1 AACRPGGCANSRAT
15 VWWSRTWSATPATTT
30 PTPSSSPAPTR
41 PSAST
46 ASKPGTSGPTRW
58 PPSARPGC
66 TSRSSCRSSSSGTR
80 RPASGRPRRSPSWC
94 GWATR
99 CGPCCC
105 GATCATCCPPRR
117 PGDGRTVPAEEGLRT
132 RRKIRRVGVGL
143 ATMAVEMELVSVE
156 APERPTRTP
165 VVILRETTGQ
175 RRILPIFIGTPEA
188 QAIALSLQKIETPR
202 PMTHDLMK
210 NLLEEIGARVERITV
225 TALRDGTFYAEIAL
239 SAHGEIR
246 TVSSRPSDA
255 IALAIR
261 IGSPI
266 YAEEEVLDEA
276 GRIEQPDEEQ
286 AEQMVEEF
294 REFIDHV
301 NPEDFAT

>member
-1 AACRPGGCANSRAT
+1 AACRPGGCGSSRAT
-15 VWWSRTWSATPATTT
+15 AWSSRTSSATPATTT
-30 PTPSSSPAPTR
+30 PTPWSSPAPTR

-46 ASKPGTSGPTRW
+46 ASRPGTSGPTRW

-66 TSRSSCRSSSSGTR
+66 TSRSSCRCSSSGTR
-80 RPASGRPRRSPSWC
+80 SPASGRPRRSPSWC

-99 CGPCCC
+99 CGRCCC
-105 GATCATCCPPRR
+105 GATCATCCPPHRR
-117 PGDGRTVPAEEGLRT
+117 GDAAGGRDDKAPRST
-132 RRKIRRVGVGL
+132 RKIRRVGVGL

-175 RRILPIFIGTPEA
+175 RRILPIFIGTPGA
-188 QAIALSLQKIETPR
+188 RALAPSPQTIETPR
-202 PMTHDLMK
+202 PMTHDRMK
-210 NLLEEIGARVERITV
+210 TLLEEIGARVERITV

-301 NPEDFAT
+301 NPEDVAT

>member
-1 AACRPGGCANSRAT
+1 
-15 VWWSRTWSATPATTT
+15 
-30 PTPSSSPAPTR
+30 
-41 PSAST
+41 
-46 ASKPGTSGPTRW
+46 
-58 PPSARPGC
+58 
-66 TSRSSCRSSSSGTR
+66 
-80 RPASGRPRRSPSWC
+80 
-94 GWATR
+94 
-99 CGPCCC
+99 
-105 GATCATCCPPRR
+105 
-117 PGDGRTVPAEEGLRT
+117 
-132 RRKIRRVGVGL
+132 
-143 ATMAVEMELVSVE
+143 MAVEMELVSVE